1 MWAHF
6 TMQVSFCR
14 LRTHQWCFLLFNAI
28 LFHALLFGAD
38 FVEEYLLQS
47 SPATYTDAKVL
58 ELRERAR
65 KLDMETMK
73 ENISMHYAI
82 KCPDICVTSDVFLLS
97 MVFSNPANGTRRA
110 QIRQTWANLTD
121 VKGLLVL
128 TLFVLG
134 TSDSNDIQAN
144 VIVESHQHKDIIQG
158 KFNDSD
164 GNLILK
170 MKLMLEWVVTFCPFA
185 RFIIKSDEDMFVNYK
200 SLVEYLLGLKR
211 HPDDLYIGRVIHQ
224 EMPDRNA
231 QSKDFI
237 PLSQYSEKYY
247 PDYCSGAAFVISQ
260 DVARKIFVAFTET
273 NLAVPYAMFIGIC
286 AKKAGVVPTHSSRF
300 SGEKHIRYNRC
311 CYSFMFTSAQ
321 MQLEELPTI
330 WNEAREGKAC
340 SLLETYSGLVSCKAL
355 TYLDRFSFFST
366 GKINEK

>member
-1 MWAHF
+1 MVRINPGW
-6 TMQVSFCR
+6 VSFCR

-28 LFHALLFGAD
+28 LFHALLFG
-38 FVEEYLLQS
+38 
-47 SPATYTDAKVL
+47 
-58 ELRERAR
+58 
-65 KLDMETMK
+65 
-73 ENISMHYAI
+73 NISMHYAN

-260 DVARKIFVAFTET
+260 DVARKIFVASIET

-286 AKKAGVVPTHSSRF
+286 AKKLKGAVIDRNISVNCNNIHCPLVDDSIHFFSS
-300 SGEKHIRYNRC
+300 
-311 CYSFMFTSAQ
+311 
-321 MQLEELPTI
+321 
-330 WNEAREGKAC
+330 
-340 SLLETYSGLVSCKAL
+340 YSGVLKCKESISAI
-355 TYLDRFSFFST
+355 FSHYF
-366 GKINEK
+366 EM